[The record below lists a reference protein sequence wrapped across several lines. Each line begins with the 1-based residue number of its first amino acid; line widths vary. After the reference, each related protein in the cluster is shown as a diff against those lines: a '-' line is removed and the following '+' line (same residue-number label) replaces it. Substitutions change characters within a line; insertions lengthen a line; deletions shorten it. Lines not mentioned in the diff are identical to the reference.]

1 MSSSRFF
8 PARGLAL
15 TLVVC
20 FSAVSYA
27 DVGTGAPSDGL
38 TLRFINAFFRNGF
51 NNLVSLPPI
60 NNVLR
65 FGSTGLVQEFQDASK
80 TAGVKLALIRADAN
94 GPILENKQDVVQVLA
109 PMYSYYVQ
117 VGVGTAGYPVNDT
130 SGCPSFTGNSCQ
142 YQYFNKQYVLFAYTG
157 TTVNGQNF
165 AIRQNFYTKW
175 VALGDISGLGRVT
188 DTENAVTVN
197 SVTATVQ
204 LFANGSVYDITS
216 GNLSGKTLA
225 VLNAVDQLYALSNR
239 EAGFLGLPTSD
250 ELVMPNGRKR
260 QTFQGGAIEYDAANA
275 PVILL
280 PVSSVV
286 LTPLSSGTLRM
297 AVGDTY
303 TLTAVTLSASGG
315 DLPGR
320 TITWTTSNSRVVA
333 ITPNGNTVTLKAAGA
348 GNANITASSEGK
360 LSPVINVSVN
370 AQCCQ
375 IGEGAPSA
383 AIQQAFQDAVTRNRL
398 QIQLPAASAVKRA
411 GNGYLQELFSTATPP
426 VRYWIA
432 KPDRVATAYVLSGDL
447 LTRYEQLGGPS
458 GSLGH
463 PLSDA
468 TAGGRQI
475 FENGALAGAPPRVV
489 NGAILS
495 KWSVLGYETGSA
507 GSPLAEAASLV
518 SSAAIP
524 GVDQAF
530 ARGRFLAA
538 TGGPRAGQA
547 FFVSGPILA
556 RFAALGGASGA
567 FGLPVSDEYAADN
580 RRRQNFEGGYFDYA
594 PGDASA
600 TEHAAER
607 HPQVSASPQTV
618 VAGSRLRLSVSGF
631 PDGSTLRVS
640 VTGQADFVAAAKNGA
655 FGWEVYVPLTAASAT
670 VRVQAADPASGASAE
685 TSYTVRALSESRL
698 QLTKVQG
705 DGQVGPP
712 GAVLPQRL
720 RVALKDESGAPVP
733 GVAVTFSAS
742 PGAQVMSGGSAVTN
756 DRGEAEAAVRLP
768 SSEGISLVTAESVR
782 VVSTFS
788 LRSAAAQLNNFP
800 RLTQSVDALLGGG
813 PARIAQKGALLAAAA
828 SVVRYHQNR
837 GEMSGP
843 AADVASLNQ
852 TLKNYCAVD
861 SGGGQVCD
869 GFLSREGGDPVVN
882 LWRVGAAL
890 GTAIDVSA
898 ETPDAATVRDLVAQ
912 GAPPIIALS
921 LTSNDQ
927 PAGGHYVVAV
937 GIAPDGGIL
946 IHDPN
951 PAFGR
956 SILGDYLAGF
966 ALGGRV
972 WKGAI
977 AAVLRLAPRSPSPT
991 GFLLAAVS
999 QVPGA
1004 QGPISLSADS
1014 PAGPCGRAVDLA
1026 DSSPGPDGAATGRIS
1041 RFSYCDGSQNFYQVT
1056 VGLAQTTLTA
1066 TATDLSA
1073 GGRVFNLSGSGVTAY
1088 DATLSGAQW
1097 SLTPLKLS
1105 LATAG
1110 VVNAATFTPAIAPG
1124 GLAAVFGKGLT
1135 GSDGATAIDIDN
1147 ISANVVGSTPFQANF
1162 ALRPDLE
1169 PGTHTLRVR
1178 SSLGSAELA
1187 LDVKPVAPA
1196 IFVLTPTQGAVV
1208 NQDGRLNNSLS
1219 PVRRGQVLILFAT
1232 GLGAVNADGALAR
1245 TREPVTVVLNGTEL
1259 TAAFAGLAP
1268 GYAGLYQVNILIPAE
1283 QAPGLDVPLSLRQAG
1298 VDSNPVFVSIQ

>member
-8 PARGLAL
+8 SARSFALA
-15 TLVVC
+15 LVVC

-60 NNVLR
+60 NNVQR
-65 FGSTGLVQEFQDASK
+65 FGSTGLVQEFQDVNK
-80 TAGVKLALIRADAN
+80 TAGVKLALVRADAN

-130 SGCPSFTGNSCQ
+130 ISCPSFTGNSCQ
-142 YQYFNKQYVLFAYTG
+142 YQYFSKQYVLFAYTG
-157 TTVNGQNF
+157 TTINGQNF
-165 AIRQNFYTKW
+165 TIRQNFYTKW
-175 VALGDISGLGRVT
+175 VALGDVGGLGRVT

-197 SVTATVQ
+197 AVTATVQ

-216 GNLSGKTLA
+216 GNLSGKTFA
-225 VLNAVDQLYALSNR
+225 VLNAVDQLYALNNR

-250 ELVMPNGRKR
+250 ELMLANGRKR
-260 QTFQGGAIEYDAANA
+260 QTFQGGAIEYDSANP

-280 PVSSVV
+280 PVASVV

-297 AVGDTY
+297 AVGDSY
-303 TLTAVTLSASGG
+303 TLTAATLSASGG

-360 LSPVINVSVN
+360 LSPVINVSVS

-375 IGEGAPSA
+375 IGEGAPTT

-398 QIQLPAASAVKRA
+398 QIQLPAASPVKRA
-411 GNGYLQELFSTATPP
+411 GSGYVQELFSTATPP
-426 VRYWIA
+426 VRYWVA
-432 KPDRVATAYVLSGDL
+432 KPDRMATAYVLSGDL

-468 TAGGRQI
+468 TAGGRQL

-489 NGAILS
+489 SGAILS
-495 KWSVLGYETGSA
+495 KWGILGYESGSA
-507 GSPLAEAASLV
+507 GSPTAEAAPLV

-530 ARGRFLAA
+530 VRGRFLAA
-538 TGGPRAGQA
+538 TGGPRAGQG

-556 RFAALGGASGA
+556 RFAALGGATGA
-567 FGLPVSDEYAADN
+567 FGLPVSDEYAVDN

-594 PGDASA
+594 SGDAAA

-655 FGWEVYVPLTAASAT
+655 FGWDVYIPLTAASTT

-720 RVALKDESGAPVP
+720 RVALKDESGTPVS

-742 PGAQVMSGGSAVTN
+742 PGAQVMSAASAVTN

-768 SSEGISLVTAESVR
+768 SAEGIALVTAESVR
-782 VVSTFS
+782 AVSTFS
-788 LRSAAAQLNNFP
+788 LRSAASQLNNFP
-800 RLTQSVDALLGGG
+800 RLTQNVDALLGAG
-813 PARIAQKGALLAAAA
+813 PAKIAQKGALLASAA

-843 AADVASLNQ
+843 PADILSLNQ
-852 TLKNYCAVD
+852 ALKAYCAVD
-861 SGGGQVCD
+861 SGGAQVCD

-882 LWRVGAAL
+882 LWRIGEVVGA
-890 GTAIDVSA
+890 AIDVSA
-898 ETPDAATVRDLVAQ
+898 EMPDTATVRDLVAQ
-912 GAPPIIALS
+912 GAPPIISLS
-921 LTSNDQ
+921 LTANDQ

-937 GIAPDGGIL
+937 GIGADGGIL

-972 WKGAI
+972 WKGTI
-977 AAVLRLAPRSPSPT
+977 GAVLRLAPRTPSPT
-991 GFLLAAVS
+991 GFLLASVS

-1004 QGPISLSADS
+1004 PDLVSLSADS
-1014 PAGPCGRAVDLA
+1014 PSGPCGRAVDLA
-1026 DSSPGPDGAATGRIS
+1026 DASPGPDAAATGRVS
-1041 RFSYCDGSQNFYQVT
+1041 RFTYCDGSQSFYQVT
-1056 VGLAQTTLTA
+1056 VGLAQTTFVA
-1066 TATDLSA
+1066 TATDFST
-1073 GGRVFNLSGSGVTAY
+1073 GGRVFNLSGSGLAAY
-1088 DATLSGAQW
+1088 DATHSGPQW
-1097 SLTPLKLS
+1097 SFTPLRLTLS
-1105 LATAG
+1105 AAG
-1110 VVNAATFTPAIAPG
+1110 IVNAATFTPAIAPG
-1124 GLAAVFGKGLT
+1124 GLAALFGKGLT
-1135 GSDGATAIDIDN
+1135 GSDGPAAIDIDN
-1147 ISANVVGSTPFQANF
+1147 VPASVVGSTPFQVNF
-1162 ALRPDLE
+1162 ALPLDLE
-1169 PGTHTLRVR
+1169 PGPRTLRAR
-1178 SSLGSAELA
+1178 SSLGAAELA
-1187 LDVKPVAPA
+1187 LDVKAVAPA
-1196 IFVLTPTQGAVV
+1196 IFMLTTTQGAVV
-1208 NQDGRLNNSLS
+1208 NQDGRLNNSFS

-1232 GLGAVNADGALAR
+1232 GLGAVNTDGSLSR
-1245 TREPVTVVLNGTEL
+1245 TRELVTALLSGTEL
-1259 TAAFAGLAP
+1259 TPVFAGLAP
-1268 GYAGLYQVNILIPAE
+1268 GFIGLYQINILLPAD
-1283 QAPGLDVPLSLRQAG
+1283 QAPGLDVPLSIRQAG
-1298 VDSNPVFVSIQ
+1298 VDSNPVFVSVQ